1 MILQTWLSMLK
12 GSNNKNYDR
21 GKNYLDRTIGSEVSI
36 FGHFHHTKPSG
47 HQVVTKKEMV
57 SHLKSFI

>member
-12 GSNNKNYDR
+12 GSKNKNYDR
-21 GKNYLDRTIGSEVSI
+21 GSSEVSI

-57 SHLKSFI
+57 LHLKSFI